1 MPNTEAYEEY
11 QETRGLWSRVRER
24 VFGTDEMEEAVT
36 ESPYVDSRR
45 RAIRLESSRGIK
57 VAVRRNATAFN
68 DARVAAD
75 GLKAGQQQIVN
86 LERAGPQMAERIV
99 DFLSGVTYALDGSVD
114 KVGDKVYMFV
124 PANVD
129 VELDGGSE
137 PQSGF

>member
-1 MPNTEAYEEY
+1 MSNTEPYEEY
-11 QETRGLWSRVRER
+11 PEPRGLWSKVRER
-24 VFGTDEMEEAVT
+24 VFGADELEEAVT

-45 RAIRLESSRGIK
+45 RAIRLESSRGVK
-57 VAVRRNATAFN
+57 VAVRRNASVFN

-86 LERAGPQMAERIV
+86 LERAAPQMAERII

-114 KVGDKVYMFV
+114 KVGEKVYMFV

-137 PQSGF
+137 PQPGF

>member
-1 MPNTEAYEEY
+1 MPKTEPIEES

-24 VFGTDEMEEAVT
+24 VFGSDEMEEAVT

-45 RAIRLESSRGIK
+45 RAIRLESSRGIR
-57 VAVRRNATAFN
+57 VSVRRNATVFN

-86 LERAGPQMAERIV
+86 LEKASPQMAERIV